1 MTSYSGRNIPSSGN
15 PLCDKLTREFRGRC
29 AAVVRTRE
37 TSDMMRRVQRGL
49 DPYENA
55 PLPAPRPAAAAHRAA
70 PSHSAADRKP
80 VAAAAERKQPAAR
93 HAEIEA
99 RRRRSAAAAADRARE
114 KVPEVR
120 LARAP
125 FPIAAVSLLAIFV
138 MMTMVIVFSFA
149 QNFELSREITSLE
162 AEARLVEQTEKA
174 LSLKLEERDDIRL
187 IEDIAVNQIG
197 MVKNNLVES
206 RFVSVSG
213 GDRVELAAQPET
225 DEAAEKSGFFSTML
239 SAIGENL
246 SKWREYID

>member
-1 MTSYSGRNIPSSGN
+1 MTSYSGQGVPSSGN

-37 TSDMMRRVQRGL
+37 TSEMMRRVQRGL

-55 PLPAPRPAAAAHRAA
+55 PAQPRRAASPRPDAARRTAAEKRTA
-70 PSHSAADRKP
+70 P
-80 VAAAAERKQPAAR
+80 AAAERKQPAVR

-125 FPIAAVSLLAIFV
+125 FPIAAVSLLTIFV

-162 AEARLVEQTEKA
+162 AEARTVAQTEKA

-187 IEDIAVNQIG
+187 IEDIAVNKIG

-213 GDRVELAAQPET
+213 GDRVELAAQP
-225 DEAAEKSGFFSTML
+225 DEDGGEKTGGFFSTML
-239 SAIGENL
+239 SVIGENL
-246 SKWREYID
+246 DKWREYID